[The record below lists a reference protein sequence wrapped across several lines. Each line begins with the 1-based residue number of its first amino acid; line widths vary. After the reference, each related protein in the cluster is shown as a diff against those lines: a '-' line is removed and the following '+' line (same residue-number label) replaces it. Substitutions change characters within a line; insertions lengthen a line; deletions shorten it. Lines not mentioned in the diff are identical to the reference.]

1 MRGEISSGL
10 CGRVRGRAV
19 AQSVPKASLPD
30 GAQDRGWA
38 WSGFP
43 EPLVVLFQKLAIG
56 LSFFGPEFLAAGNKQ
71 QSTATRCASG
81 QRCKKVSTA
90 AIGTGVT
97 EGIPRCAVSNFDSTA
112 SLPRPAGRQSART
125 KIVALILP

>member
-1 MRGEISSGL
+1 MRDEIFSGL

-19 AQSVPKASLPD
+19 AQTFPKASLPD

-56 LSFFGPEFLAAGNKQ
+56 LSFFGPEFLAAGTNNCQ
-71 QSTATRCASG
+71 
-81 QRCKKVSTA
+81 
-90 AIGTGVT
+90 
-97 EGIPRCAVSNFDSTA
+97 
-112 SLPRPAGRQSART
+112 LQSAT
-125 KIVALILP
+125 LPDKDARRIAQRLLAQELLRAYHARP